1 MTYQWVS
8 KINSPRDLKKV
19 PREKLLEVTAEYR
32 RLLIETVAK
41 TGGHLGASLGALEL
55 NVALHYVFD
64 SPQDKICWD
73 VGHQTYIHKMI
84 TGRRD
89 KMSTLRQFGGLSG
102 FPSPFES
109 PHDPF
114 IVAHAGT
121 AISQALGLAIARDHR
136 GGDENMIAVVGDGSL
151 TSGLAYEALNNAGH
165 LQPRMLVVL
174 NDNEWSIS
182 KNVGALAK
190 HLNKVITNPLYNRIR
205 AEVERQLE
213 KFPRLRRFATTGL
226 EGMKHLLV
234 PGILFEELGFRYF
247 GPVDGHD
254 INGLVDTLAK
264 LKKINDLCLLHIV
277 TQKGKGV
284 EWAEKDAERL
294 HGVTPF
300 DVKTGSKIKTPEEEA
315 KVKTEGISYTK
326 AFVKALIQLARED
339 KRIVAVTAA
348 MPSGT
353 GLSDFQKEFPDRFYD
368 VGIAEQHAIT
378 FSGALAKGGLKPVVA
393 IYSTFLQRSQ
403 DQLIHDIALQRLSL
417 VVAMDRA
424 GLVGADGATHN
435 GVFDISY
442 LGHIPGAS
450 IAAPRDEAEMLQMLR
465 LGLNHPGLFALRY
478 PRGNVP
484 KFYEQFGVKSFG
496 LGEGEVLR
504 EGQDAAILALGSM
517 IEPAFRAAQILAEE
531 GIEARVASLRF
542 AQPLDEKLLLETVRR
557 ARFIFTVEEHNLT
570 GGFGSKVLEFFE
582 RHALIQDLSVH
593 RFALPDT
600 FIEHGSRESLLDDFG
615 LSAKKIAM
623 EILKRIHTG
632 SSLRGLRPY
641 GSIDPEGAHTGGDE
655 AIAV

>member
-1 MTYQWVS
+1 MSRWIQ
-8 KINSPRDLKKV
+8 KISSPQDLKKV
-19 PREKLLEVTAEYR
+19 PREKLPEVTEEYR
-32 RLLIETVAK
+32 KLLIETVAK

-73 VGHQTYIHKMI
+73 VGHQAYVHKMI

-89 KMSTLRQFGGLSG
+89 RMPTLRQFGGLSG

-121 AISQALGLAIARDHR
+121 AISQALGLAIARDQR
-136 GGDENMIAVVGDGSL
+136 GGDEKVVAVVGDGSL
-151 TSGLAYEALNNAGH
+151 TSGLTYEALNNAGQ
-165 LQPRMLVVL
+165 LCPSMLVVL

-182 KNVGALAK
+182 KNVGAIAK
-190 HLNKVITNPLYNRIR
+190 YLNKVITNPLYNRVR
-205 AEVERQLE
+205 VEVEKRLE
-213 KFPRLRRFATTGL
+213 KFPRLRRFATAGL

-254 INGLVDTLAK
+254 VVTLVDTLSK
-264 LKKINDLCLLHIV
+264 LKKFQELCLLHIV
-277 TQKGKGV
+277 TQKGKGI

-300 DVKTGSKIKTPEEEA
+300 DVKTGEKIKSPKEEEKA
-315 KVKTEGISYTK
+315 KTEGISYTK
-326 AFVKALIQLARED
+326 AFAKALTQLARGD
-339 KRIVAVTAA
+339 KRVVAITAA

-353 GLSDFQKEFPDRFYD
+353 GLTEFQKEFPDRFFD

-378 FSGALAKGGLKPVVA
+378 FAGGLAKGGLKPVCA

-417 VVAMDRA
+417 IVAMDRA

-442 LGHIPGAS
+442 LGHIPGAA
-450 IAAPRDEAEMLQMLR
+450 IGAPKDEEEMLQMLR
-465 LGLNHPGLFALRY
+465 LGLNHPGILALRY
-478 PRGNVP
+478 PRANISKV
-484 KFYEQFGVKSFG
+484 YEQFPKKEFG
-496 LGEGEVLR
+496 LGEGEIIR
-504 EGQDAAILALGSM
+504 EGADAALVTLGSM
-517 IEPAFRAAQILAEE
+517 VEVAWRAAEILSRE
-531 GIEARVASLRF
+531 GIETSVLNLRF
-542 AQPLDEKLLLETVRR
+542 AQPLDEKLLLETAQRS
-557 ARFIFTVEEHNLT
+557 RFLFTLEEHNLT

-582 RHALIQDLSVH
+582 KQGLAGQVSLS
-593 RFALPDT
+593 RFALPDE
-600 FIEHGSRESLLDDFG
+600 FIEQGSREFLLDRFG
-615 LSAKKIAM
+615 LSPEKVASR
-623 EILKRIHTG
+623 ILRQLKAST
-632 SSLRGLRPY
+632 SSSEAFEERG
-641 GSIDPEGAHTGGDE
+641 
-655 AIAV
+655 